1 MFWTLRASFPRNL
14 RTPQSAYD
22 PCHTRPTLAA
32 HCREGPA
39 SADLSLPRT
48 PDPHWISLGGVAGAR
63 QGVATEGV
71 SPTPVPER
79 KRGLQRVKM
88 AAAAAAAAATEQVCE
103 SADAEGLGSGMAW
116 SSPRRA
122 GTRARGP
129 GWGGEA
135 GWQGGAE
142 WGGAAGA
149 VRSQDAGQRPGG
161 SLDSS
166 SFKPVMAAVPRRER
180 QSLPC
185 AACAWTSLS
194 APSNRAD
201 KNNVY

>member
-103 SADAEGLGSGMAW
+103 SADAEGLGSGMAG
-116 SSPRRA
+116 SSPTEGGDEGPRA
-122 GTRARGP
+122 GLG
-129 GWGGEA
+129 
-135 GWQGGAE
+135 
-142 WGGAAGA
+142 
-149 VRSQDAGQRPGG
+149 
-161 SLDSS
+161 
-166 SFKPVMAAVPRRER
+166 
-180 QSLPC
+180 
-185 AACAWTSLS
+185 
-194 APSNRAD
+194 
-201 KNNVY
+201 